1 MVGYENMKYNSNIF
15 SHANIGHL
23 RLRNRIIRSGCFEG
37 MAFNGEVT
45 GELVEHHKKVAAGGT
60 AMTTVAY
67 CSVSFD
73 GRAFDQELWMRDEIV
88 PGLRNLTDTV
98 HKQGAA
104 VSIQLNHCGFFSDR
118 KVIGEKPVGA
128 SKKYCAYRMS
138 WCKEMTEKQIT
149 EKIDDFGQAAVLAK
163 KGGFDAIEIHAGHGY
178 LISQF
183 LSPWTNTRM
192 DKYGGPLENRA
203 RFAIDVIRKVRASVG
218 PGFPILIKMN
228 LEDGFKGGLVLDEA
242 VRAAVMFEREGVD
255 ALIPSCGFTSRTP
268 WYMLRGKVP
277 VRDMAKN
284 QEKMFSRLGLLI
296 IGRLM
301 IREYPFESM
310 FLLNAAKKIK
320 GEVKVPVIYV
330 GGVLSRNDIDTA
342 LQFGFDFVQVG
353 RATVRDPDFVKR
365 IESGEILG
373 SDCDH
378 CNRCIAA
385 MYSGGVYCVSEE
397 KGLISY
403 PDRCDEN

>member
-1 MVGYENMKYNSNIF
+1 
-15 SHANIGHL
+15 
-23 RLRNRIIRSGCFEG
+23 
-37 MAFNGEVT
+37 
-45 GELVEHHKKVAAGGT
+45 
-60 AMTTVAY
+60 
-67 CSVSFD
+67 
-73 GRAFDQELWMRDEIV
+73 
-88 PGLRNLTDTV
+88 
-98 HKQGAA
+98 
-104 VSIQLNHCGFFSDR
+104 
-118 KVIGEKPVGA
+118 
-128 SKKYCAYRMS
+128 
-138 WCKEMTEKQIT
+138 
-149 EKIDDFGQAAVLAK
+149 
-163 KGGFDAIEIHAGHGY
+163 
-178 LISQF
+178 
-183 LSPWTNTRM
+183 M